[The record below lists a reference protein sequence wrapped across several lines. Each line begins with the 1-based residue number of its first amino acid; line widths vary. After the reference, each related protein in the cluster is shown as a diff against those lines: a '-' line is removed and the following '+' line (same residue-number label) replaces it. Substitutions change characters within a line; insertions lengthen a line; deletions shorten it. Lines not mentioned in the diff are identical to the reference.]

1 VAPSPSPSPAAVVTA
16 VPQMWAVISWEATRP
31 YRYEMFSF
39 RGILNSDGSGGMR
52 EPAGNMGFP
61 SDREKAEKV
70 IALAERLA
78 PFTVTPSGPG
88 ACALQFNGRGQ
99 AAATEEDKKSVAAL
113 VGC

>member
-1 VAPSPSPSPAAVVTA
+1 M
-16 VPQMWAVISWEATRP
+16 PQVWTVISWEATRP
-31 YRYEMFSF
+31 YGKEMFAF
-39 RGILNSDGSGGMR
+39 RGGLNSDGSGGMR

-61 SDREKAEKV
+61 PDREKAAKV
-70 IALAERLA
+70 VALAERLA

-99 AAATEEDKKSVAAL
+99 EQATEADRKTVAGL